1 MTGGW
6 GGGGLAEALEGI
18 PAIGLILRRF
28 KVLNSF
34 KREPIRRESSGRN
47 SYLFVSERAPRRG

>member
-28 KVLNSF
+28 KVLNSL
-34 KREPIRRESSGRN
+34 KREPIRRESS
-47 SYLFVSERAPRRG
+47 VSQFLPLRK

>member
-6 GGGGLAEALEGI
+6 GGGGLVEALEGI

-28 KVLNSF
+28 KVLNSL
-34 KREPIRRESSGRN
+34 KREPIRRESS
-47 SYLFVSERAPRRG
+47 VSQFLPLRK